1 MKQSHLAKALI
12 PAASLALLSGCTGFD
27 TSVGPGKSRIAN
39 TSRHGTIEGVRVIDV
54 TDQVARQIQNQEL
67 RTSFAN
73 DLPPAPPFSQWV
85 GKGDVLSVLIWE
97 APPAALFGGSSLG
110 STTALGVANTT
121 ALPETQ
127 VGPTGDITVPY
138 AGRIHVE
145 GRTLPEIERE
155 IVRRLSG
162 KAHMPQVTV
171 RLAQNASSQVTVVGE
186 VVANALMPLSPKGE
200 RLLDAIA
207 RAGGTKQPVDKMM
220 IQLTRGNQVESM
232 PLADII
238 SDPRENVALQPGDIV
253 TAVFQP
259 FSFTSLG
266 AAGRNQEVSFEAR
279 GITLSQALGRVAGL
293 EDRRADPKGV
303 FLFRWADPRTVPG
316 GAMGAAQ
323 DIQGH
328 IPVIYRIIMKEP
340 ATYFAL
346 QRFAMKD
353 KDVLYVSNSPV
364 AEFQRFFGIIASTV
378 LPVAAVSRAF

>member
-1 MKQSHLAKALI
+1 MRSHFAKALI
-12 PAASLALLSGCTGFD
+12 PAASIALLSGCAVLD
-27 TSVGPGKSRIAN
+27 TSVGPSKGQIAKLEGD
-39 TSRHGTIEGVRVIDV
+39 GTIQGVRVIGV
-54 TDQVARQIQNQEL
+54 TDQVARQIHAQEIQ
-67 RTSFAN
+67 TSFAN
-73 DLPPAPPFSQWV
+73 DLPEAQPTGQWI

-97 APPAALFGGSSLG
+97 APPAALFGGTSLG

-121 ALPETQ
+121 ALPEMQ

-155 IVRRLSG
+155 IVRRLAG

-171 RLAQNASSQVTVVGE
+171 RLAQNASSQVTIVGE
-186 VVANALMPLSPKGE
+186 VATNALMPLTPKGE

-232 PLADII
+232 PLSDII
-238 SDPRENVALQPGDIV
+238 ANPRENVLLQAGDIV

-259 FSFTSLG
+259 FSFTALG
-266 AAGRNQEVSFEAR
+266 AAGHNQEVNFEAR

-303 FLFRWADPRTVPG
+303 FLFRWADPSSIPG
-316 GAMGAAQ
+316 GAMGAAR
-323 DIQGH
+323 DAKGRV
-328 IPVIYRIIMKEP
+328 PVIYRINMKDP
-340 ATYFAL
+340 ATYFAM
-346 QRFAMKD
+346 QSFEMKD
-353 KDVLYVSNSPV
+353 RDVLYVSNSSV

-378 LPVAAVSRAF
+378 LPAVAVSRAF

>member
-1 MKQSHLAKALI
+1 MRSHFNKVLI
-12 PAASLALLSGCTGFD
+12 PVVSIALAGCAVLD
-27 TSVGPGKSRIAN
+27 TSVGPSKSRIAN
-39 TSRHGTIEGVRVIDV
+39 VERDGTLEGVRVIDV
-54 TDQVARQIQNQEL
+54 TDHVARQIHTQEI

-73 DLPPAPPFSQWV
+73 DLPPAPPIGQWV

-97 APPAALFGGSSLG
+97 APPAALFGGTSLG

-121 ALPETQ
+121 ALPEMQ

-145 GRTLPEIERE
+145 GSTLPEIERE
-155 IVRRLSG
+155 IVRRLAA

-171 RLAQNASSQVTVVGE
+171 RLAHNASSQVTVVGE
-186 VVANALMPLSPKGE
+186 VATNALMPLTPKGE

-207 RAGGTKQPVDKMM
+207 RAGGTKQPVDKVV
-220 IQLTRGNQVESM
+220 IQLTRGNHVESM
-232 PLADII
+232 PL
-238 SDPRENVALQPGDIV
+238 SDVIANPRENVPLQAGDIV

-259 FSFTSLG
+259 FSFTALG

-303 FLFRWADPRTVPG
+303 FLFRWADPRSIPG
-316 GAMGAAQ
+316 GAMGAVQ
-323 DIQGH
+323 DEQGRV
-328 IPVIYRIIMKEP
+328 PVIYRINMKDP
-340 ATYFAL
+340 ATYFAM
-346 QRFAMKD
+346 QSFEMKD
-353 KDVLYVSNSPV
+353 RDVLYVSNSPI

-378 LPVAAVSRAF
+378 LPAVAVSRAF